1 MLVLCLVSSLAAC
14 SKAPPDRLDPGPDRG
29 RANPARPATPAT
41 IAESEGSTP
50 RPRAASGMVEHTVA
64 ERTVGG
70 VILRRDEDV
79 LRIERAELLRSEGGE
94 EIFVRASTRGPAG
107 YEYCSLMTG
116 KALSAL
122 RKAIEDGDPSEAPT
136 VAVPFWSD
144 PLRTEVFS
152 SGDTYA
158 VSFREDPKRKG
169 GGSPDPRDT
178 PFFVLCSKDTVGGE
192 GAYSTTW
199 YDVAHVEGTPEAS

>member
-1 MLVLCLVSSLAAC
+1 M
-14 SKAPPDRLDPGPDRG
+14 
-29 RANPARPATPAT
+29 
-41 IAESEGSTP
+41 
-50 RPRAASGMVEHTVA
+50 A

-70 VILRRDEDV
+70 VILRQDEDV
-79 LRIERAELLRSEGGE
+79 LRIEQAELLRSKGGE

-169 GGSPDPRDT
+169 GSPDPRDT